1 MKLRTKVRKIISKF
15 LSDKMYIKLQYR
27 FITGRTLNL
36 KNPKRFNEKLQWLKL
51 YDHKPEYTTYVDKYR
66 VKEYVKNKIGEK
78 YIIPTIGVWPSAS
91 EIDITELPDQFVL
104 KCNHDSKS
112 VFICKDRRKFKFN
125 EVLLKLNGA
134 LKKNQF
140 YYGREWPYK
149 NVHPL
154 IIAEKYMEDESGGL
168 QDYKVMCFN
177 GKAKLI
183 QVHQGRF
190 TDHYTHDIYDR
201 DWIHQ
206 KFNQKGEVYAD
217 KILDKP
223 VFLEEML
230 LLSEILSKNIPQI
243 RVDWYYVN
251 NQLYF
256 GEMTFFDAAGYLD
269 FVPDEYNEII
279 GNWISLPEKNV

>member
-125 EVLLKLNGA
+125 EVLLKLNEA

>member
-125 EVLLKLNGA
+125 EVLLKLNEA

-149 NVHPL
+149 NVQPL

>member
-112 VFICKDRRKFKFN
+112 VFICKDRRKFNFN
-125 EVLLKLNGA
+125 EVLLKLNEA

-149 NVHPL
+149 NVRPL